1 MADILEIVVLSA
13 DAHAFLAGC
22 RTLVRANLVAEK
34 DIFKLVHSCVGK

>member
-22 RTLVRANLVAEK
+22 CALIGANLVAEK
-34 DIFKLVHSCVGK
+34 DILELVHSRIGE